1 MRIRRYVPLIA
12 AIVALAMI
20 TAACGG
26 DDPTNTPVPPAD
38 TPTPAPPTAT
48 PVPGTTVVAPTATP
62 APAATPTPSFDAAA
76 YFKGKTIRLMVGYNP
91 GGGTDAQARFMSR
104 AWAPFIPGK
113 PRMIVTNLT
122 PSITERNFVWNAEPD
137 GLTISLDA
145 NPGIFD
151 QIIPTA
157 QWDMREVSMLG
168 VTSGKDAI
176 WMIRGT
182 MPYNCGPDAFNSTGP
197 RLVLGTSAPTPAD
210 VGSQMAPAWVADQF
224 NMPLQIRNLAAAGS
238 AEQYIMIERGDT
250 NSWYTATLWGQ
261 LPRTRPGWTESG
273 FIRGFMD
280 MSFPGYKL
288 DGNVE
293 QPVFP
298 CPTVD
303 SVLETDEQQAIWRA
317 MTGPRTFS
325 SKALHGPPNM
335 DPGVLAAL
343 RDALEAAMNDEKF
356 VADMEGFTGIASRFT
371 PGAQAQTEIID
382 TVNSFYEFKDTID
395 QIQKDVFD
403 KYVY

>member
-1 MRIRRYVPLIA
+1 
-12 AIVALAMI
+12 
-20 TAACGG
+20 
-26 DDPTNTPVPPAD
+26 
-38 TPTPAPPTAT
+38 
-48 PVPGTTVVAPTATP
+48 
-62 APAATPTPSFDAAA
+62 
-76 YFKGKTIRLMVGYNP
+76 MVGYNP

-113 PRMIVTNLT
+113 PRIVVTNMT
-122 PSITERNFVWNAEPD
+122 PSLTERNFVWNADPD

-157 QWDMREVSMLG
+157 QWDMREVSMIG

-182 MPYNCGPDAFNSTGP
+182 MPYDCGPSAHNSTGE

-210 VGSQMAPAWVADQF
+210 IGSQMAPAWYADQF
-224 NMPLQIRNLAAAGS
+224 NIPLQIRNLAAAGS

-261 LPRTRPGWTESG
+261 LPRTRPGWVESG

-280 MSFPGYKL
+280 MSFPGYSL
-288 DGNVE
+288 AGNEE
-293 QPVFP
+293 QPIFP

-303 SVLETDEQQAIWRA
+303 SVLETDEQQALWQA
-317 MTGPRTFS
+317 MNGPRTFS

-335 DPGVLAAL
+335 DPGVLAGL
-343 RDALEAAMNDEKF
+343 RDGLEAAMNDEKF
-356 VADMEGFTGIASRFT
+356 VADMEAFTGIASNFT
-371 PGAQAQTEIID
+371 PGAQAQEEIIE
-382 TVNSFYEFKDTID
+382 TVNGFFDFKDTID
-395 QIQKDVFD
+395 QIQADVFE
-403 KYVY
+403 KYVF